1 MNRID
6 ETGVEWV
13 TMQHSDS
20 QGEAEVTKQAFEE
33 VWQDKGWA
41 LKDTGDAAAA
51 RQGVAPDEVVNPAS
65 ESDAVDQVE
74 ENVTPN
80 DRRAAV
86 ASQLK
91 EDPHA

>member
-13 TMQHSDS
+13 TMTHADS

-41 LKDTGDAAAA
+41 LKDTGDVAAD
-51 RQGVAPDEVVNPAS
+51 RRSLTPDEVVNPAS

-74 ENVTPN
+74 DVPPN
-80 DRRAAV
+80 DRRAQV